1 MIVLEDEE
9 RSGHWMPGTHGT
21 HDHEPQMMTG
31 DDLTNMPPGWVAW
44 GGERTLASE
53 DWLPAEEEWS
63 YDLFD
68 LQDCGLVPS
77 Y

>member
-9 RSGHWMPGTHGT
+9 RSGHGMPRAY
-21 HDHEPQMMTG
+21 DHEPQMMT
-31 DDLTNMPPGWVAW
+31 DDELKGLPPGWAACGGDGTVACTGRLW
-44 GGERTLASE
+44 T
-53 DWLPAEEEWS
+53 EEEWS

-68 LQDCGLVPS
+68 LQDSGLVPS

>member
-9 RSGHWMPGTHGT
+9 RSGHWMPGA
-21 HDHEPQMMTG
+21 HDHEAQMMT
-31 DDLTNMPPGWVAW
+31 DDDRKNLPPGWAACGGDRTVA
-44 GGERTLASE
+44 RE
-53 DWLPAEEEWS
+53 DWFCAEEEWS

-68 LQDCGLVPS
+68 LQDSGLVPS

>member
-9 RSGHWMPGTHGT
+9 RSGHCMPGA
-21 HDHEPQMMTG
+21 HDHEPQMMTA
-31 DDLTNMPPGWVAW
+31 DDLKNLPPGRVAW
-44 GGERTLASE
+44 GGDRTVACA
-53 DWLPAEEEWS
+53 DWLRAEEEWT

-68 LQDCGLVPS
+68 LQDGGLVPS

>member
-9 RSGHWMPGTHGT
+9 RSGHWLPGAHG
-21 HDHEPQMMTG
+21 HEPQMMTA
-31 DDLTNMPPGWVAW
+31 DDLKNLPPGRAACGGDRTVAC
-44 GGERTLASE
+44 E
-53 DWLPAEEEWS
+53 DWLCAEEECS

-68 LQDCGLVPS
+68 LQDSGLVPS

>member
-9 RSGHWMPGTHGT
+9 RSGHWLPGT
-21 HDHEPQMMTG
+21 HDHEPQMMTADGLMNVPPGRAACGGDRTVAG
-31 DDLTNMPPGWVAW
+31 DD
-44 GGERTLASE
+44 
-53 DWLPAEEEWS
+53 WLRAEEEWS

-68 LQDCGLVPS
+68 LQDSGLVPS

>member
-9 RSGHWMPGTHGT
+9 RSDHWMPGA
-21 HDHEPQMMTG
+21 HDREPQMMT
-31 DDLTNMPPGWVAW
+31 DDELKNLPPGWAACGGDRTVA
-44 GGERTLASE
+44 RE
-53 DWLPAEEEWS
+53 DWFCAEEEWS

-68 LQDCGLVPS
+68 LQDSGLVPS

>member
-9 RSGHWMPGTHGT
+9 RSGHWVPGA
-21 HDHEPQMMTG
+21 HDHEPRMLT
-31 DDLTNMPPGWVAW
+31 DDELKNLPPGWAACGGDRTVAREAW
-44 GGERTLASE
+44 FC
-53 DWLPAEEEWS
+53 AEEEWT

-68 LQDCGLVPS
+68 LQDSGLVPS

>member
-9 RSGHWMPGTHGT
+9 RPGHWMPGA
-21 HDHEPQMMTG
+21 HDHEPQMMTDDELKGLPSGWAACGG
-31 DDLTNMPPGWVAW
+31 DRTVA
-44 GGERTLASE
+44 RE
-53 DWLPAEEEWS
+53 DWLYAEEEWS

-68 LQDCGLVPS
+68 LQDSGLVPT